1 MDLWTMYCMLRLP
14 LLRPG
19 SFGNEGSLLNINRAS
34 LSLGPL
40 VSSAKLF
47 SILFFLYGMLFF
59 SLL

>member
-19 SFGNEGSLLNINRAS
+19 RFGNEGSLLNINLAS

-40 VSSAKLF
+40 VLTS
-47 SILFFLYGMLFF
+47 FFC
-59 SLL
+59 